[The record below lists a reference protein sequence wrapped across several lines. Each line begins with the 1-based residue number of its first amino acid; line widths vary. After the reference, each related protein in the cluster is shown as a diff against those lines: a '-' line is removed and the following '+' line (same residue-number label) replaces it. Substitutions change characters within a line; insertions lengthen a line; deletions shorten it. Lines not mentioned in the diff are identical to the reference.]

1 VWNGPQLEAFYQVAV
16 AGGYY
21 QAAAVLCI
29 TQSAVTHRVKALEA
43 ELGVKLFVPEGRRVV
58 LSRAG
63 ERLLVHCRQIR
74 VIEGEC
80 LAGMR
85 EEASGCRGRFKVV
98 CGSEA
103 ARSRVLAVLA
113 TLGRQAPGLDI
124 ELLIDDWG
132 DPRRWLRAGEAELVI
147 LDHPYHAPHVVV
159 EPLFSLEHVLVVG
172 ASGCTDWP
180 DEPARS
186 ELFGLRAVDFHAPDR
201 TTLEFLQLCYPDEDL
216 SDLRRHFVNDAHGI
230 CDWVCAGGAFAV
242 LPLELVRPALMQGRL
257 RRLFPGISRFRTLYA
272 HTMSAPHPAW
282 PELARL
288 LRADGGM
295 SEDGDG

>member
-1 VWNGPQLEAFYQVAV
+1 MWNGQQLEAFYQVAV

-21 QAAAVLCI
+21 QAAALLCI

-63 ERLLVHCRQIR
+63 ERLLVHCRQMR

-80 LAGMR
+80 LAVMR

-103 ARSRVLAVLA
+103 ARSRVLAVLT
-113 TLGRQAPGLDI
+113 TLARQVPGLDI

-147 LDHPYHAPHVVV
+147 LDHPYQAPHVVV
-159 EPLFSLEHVLVVG
+159 ESLFNLEHVLVAC
-172 ASGCTDWP
+172 ASDCADWP

-186 ELFGLRAVDFHAPDR
+186 QLFGLRAVDFHEPDR

-216 SDLRRHFVNDAHGI
+216 SGLRRHFVNDAHGI
-230 CDWVCAGGAFAV
+230 CDWVSAGGAFAV
-242 LPLELVRPALMQGRL
+242 LPLELVSPALSQGRL
-257 RRLFPGISRFRTLYA
+257 RRLFSDTSRTRTLYA
-272 HTMSAPHPAW
+272 HTASQQHPAW
-282 PELARL
+282 PELAGL
-288 LRADGGM
+288 LGAGG
-295 SEDGDG
+295 SAAEGTNR